1 MIKIALIGIVG
12 ILLALQIKAVKPGI
26 CRVSVYGCQ
35 SAHFY
40 GSD

>member
-12 ILLALQIKAVKPGI
+12 ILLALQIKAVKPEYA
-26 CRVSVYGCQ
+26 VYLCM